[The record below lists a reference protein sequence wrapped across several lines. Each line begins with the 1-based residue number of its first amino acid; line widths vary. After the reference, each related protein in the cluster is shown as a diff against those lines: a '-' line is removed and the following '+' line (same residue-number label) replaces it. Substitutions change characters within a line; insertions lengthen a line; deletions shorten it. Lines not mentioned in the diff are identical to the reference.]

1 MSRVTY
7 YATNGRLIAERWC
20 GYDLCAKRR
29 CFGEM
34 SRRNVKRA
42 AKAMLARQVT
52 SDVDDHLDA
61 VLLDIYADAALPDY
75 YPDCSCG
82 CALEMELEWQRFAAN
97 QNATVRV
104 PVIPR
109 AA

>member
-1 MSRVTY
+1 MSRATC
-7 YATNGRLIAERWC
+7 YATHGRLIAERWC

-29 CFGEM
+29 RFGEM

-42 AKAMLARQVT
+42 AKALLARQVANDI
-52 SDVDDHLDA
+52 SDHLDA
-61 VLLDIYADAALPDY
+61 RLLDIYADAALPEY
-75 YPDCSCG
+75 YPDCERL
-82 CALEMELEWQRFAAN
+82 AMEMELEWQRYAAN
-97 QNATVRV
+97 QNTTVRV